1 MAVINEGSR
10 SRVSALFELASDL
23 DEQISHLVNRLDEV
37 QDTAIPANGT
47 VSRKPLLR

>member
-37 QDTAIPANGT
+37 QDTLSQLMELYPE
-47 VSRKPLLR
+47 SLY